1 MSEKGAVRR
10 GEAVAGAGLIAAGL
24 AVATEALTFNVNFL
38 TDPLGP
44 KALPL
49 LSAALFVFAGVGV
62 LREAQ
67 RGPKAGATPD
77 AASRDAASPVRVM
90 APTVGVLLGYSLL
103 LVPLG
108 FIVATPVA
116 VALLARIFGAPWRR
130 GAATGGLVTVLLWAL
145 FTLALSLPLP
155 VGDLWMR

>member
-1 MSEKGAVRR
+1 M
-10 GEAVAGAGLIAAGL
+10 
-24 AVATEALTFNVNFL
+24 
-38 TDPLGP
+38 
-44 KALPL
+44 
-49 LSAALFVFAGVGV
+49 GV

-77 AASRDAASPVRVM
+77 AASPDAAAPVRVM

-145 FTLALSLPLP
+145 CTLALSLPLP